1 MKTLEDIIKALGGK
15 KNRFGILAKSDTTQL
30 TVIANNVDVAVGDMF
45 LLPCERGQKE
55 LEEVD
60 GEESKDA
67 SPGAT
72 IQRIYVFRTTEYA
85 NIMNRTLEM
94 NDVARNKLTMDDSYF
109 SKELQ
114 KETLLELRGMVVGYA
129 QFNGSSTSPGWDFF
143 RPRRLPS
150 HLTEVYRVEKIHAS
164 VIRELLA
171 SQLEAD
177 GIRVGHLLIGEKP
190 MDPVKIGGKEDP
202 GVEVRM
208 PIKAIAT
215 HLGIFGRT
223 GTGKSNLMMVLVE
236 SFLRHNEKVHS
247 GKVKE
252 TPVSLFAIDPHDEF
266 CRWHESQTKLP
277 KHGGVRQIVEG
288 YDKKQK
294 QALVAPFYYLTARPL
309 GHDEKKDPLMK
320 RLRLS
325 YADITPG
332 DLLSVLDFSEQQSM
346 FVHAYYGRRGQ
357 DWVYELANLSLPDI
371 QSKLGTLT
379 FTEGTIE
386 AVQRRLSFLTATES
400 AFEKFHSDSASECDT
415 YTSLLPDIICALETG
430 RVLVVDSSHLGE
442 LEQFLITT
450 IVARLLFSLRRALRS
465 AESDKMIE
473 AAIRQALDN
482 GDAPGTP
489 NKTKIGLREL
499 AKELVRRLTEG
510 EFRLPYLNPKAENGK
525 RSLDELP
532 LVSVVVEEAPSV
544 LNPARMKFG
553 SVFRD
558 ISRQGRKFRVGLTVV
573 SQQVT
578 EIDAGILSQI
588 NTQLILALGSDSERR
603 EAVKIASADL
613 SGFQRELQVMDTGQ
627 LIFSASYKQLPLPVK
642 VPNFDAI

>member
-1 MKTLEDIIKALGGK
+1 MKALEDIIKALGGK

-45 LLPCERGQKE
+45 LLPCERGQQE
-55 LEEVD
+55 LEDE
-60 GEESKDA
+60 GEEVSAA
-67 SPGAT
+67 SPAGT

-94 NDVARNKLTMDDSYF
+94 NDVARNKLTMDDAYF

-129 QFNGSSTSPGWDFF
+129 QFNGSATDPGWEFY

-150 HLTEVYRVEKIHAS
+150 HLTEVYRVERRHAP

-190 MDPVKIGGKEDP
+190 MDPVKIGGKDDP

-208 PIKAIAT
+208 PVKAIAT

-236 SFLRHNEKVHS
+236 SFMRHNEKVHV
-247 GKVKE
+247 GKAQE
-252 TPVSLFAIDPHDEF
+252 SLVSLFAIDPHDEF

-309 GHDEKKDPLMK
+309 GKDEQKDPLMR
-320 RLRLS
+320 RLKCS
-325 YADITPG
+325 YADITPV
-332 DLLSVLDFSEQQSM
+332 DLFSVLDFSEQQSM
-346 FVHAYYGRRGQ
+346 FAHAYYGRRGQ
-357 DWVYELANLSLPDI
+357 DWIYELLNLDTGKI
-371 QSKLGTLT
+371 QDNLKDTKFLD
-379 FTEGTIE
+379 GTIE
-386 AVQRRLSFLTATES
+386 AVQRRLSFLTSAES
-400 AFEKFHSDSASECDT
+400 AFDKFHSDSANGCDV
-415 YTSLLPDIICALETG
+415 YNSLLPDILCALESG

-442 LEQFLITT
+442 IEQFLVTT
-450 IVARLLFSLRRALRS
+450 IVARLLFNLRRALRS
-465 AESDKMIE
+465 AESGAMLED
-473 AAIRQALDN
+473 AIRQALDN
-482 GDAPGTP
+482 SKPP
-489 NKTKIGLREL
+489 SKKVGLRKL
-499 AKELVRRLTEG
+499 ADALVERLEGG
-510 EFRLPYLNPKAENGK
+510 EFKLPYLNSSAENGK

-588 NTQLILALGSDSERR
+588 NTQLILALGSDAERR
-603 EAVKIASADL
+603 EAIKIASADL

-642 VPNFDAI
+642 VPNFDTI

>member
-1 MKTLEDIIKALGGK
+1 MKALEKIIEALGGK
-15 KNRFGILAKSDTTQL
+15 KNRFGILAKSDTSQL

-45 LLPCERGQKE
+45 LLPCERGAKE
-55 LEEVD
+55 VAEED
-60 GEESKDA
+60 GETTGESTGTSK
-67 SPGAT
+67 S
-72 IQRIYVFRTTEYA
+72 IQRIYVFRTTEYS

-94 NDVARNKLTMDDSYF
+94 NDVARNKLTMEDSYF

-129 QFNGSSTSPGWDFF
+129 QFNDEEAKWQFF

-150 HLTEVYRVEKIHAS
+150 HLTEVYRVERRHAP

-171 SQLEAD
+171 DQLEED
-177 GIRVGHLLIGEKP
+177 GIRIGHLQIGEKP
-190 MDPVKIGGKEDP
+190 MDPVTIDGKKDP

-208 PIKAIAT
+208 PIKALAT

-223 GTGKSNLMMVLVE
+223 GTGKSNLMMVLIE
-236 SFLRHNEKVHS
+236 SFLRHNENVHA

-252 TPVSLFAIDPHDEF
+252 TSVSLFAIDPHDEF
-266 CRWHESQTKLP
+266 CRWHESHTKLP
-277 KHGGVRQIVEG
+277 KHGGVRQIVNG
-288 YDKKQK
+288 YTKAEK
-294 QALVAPFYYLTARPL
+294 QALVDPFYYLTARPL
-309 GHDEKKDPLMK
+309 GYDEKKDPLMQ
-320 RLRLS
+320 RLKLS

-357 DWVYELANLSLPDI
+357 DWIYELTNLSLPDI
-371 QSKLGTLT
+371 QAKLGGLT
-379 FTEGTIE
+379 FTDGTIE

-400 AFEKFHSDSASECDT
+400 AFEKFYSDSASGCDT

-430 RVLVVDSSHLGE
+430 RVVVVDSSHLGE

-473 AAIRQALDN
+473 EAIRQALDN
-482 GDAPGTP
+482 GDAPRTP

-588 NTQLILALGSDSERR
+588 NTQLILALGSDAERR
-603 EAVKIASADL
+603 EAIKIASADL

-642 VPNFDAI
+642 VPNFDTI